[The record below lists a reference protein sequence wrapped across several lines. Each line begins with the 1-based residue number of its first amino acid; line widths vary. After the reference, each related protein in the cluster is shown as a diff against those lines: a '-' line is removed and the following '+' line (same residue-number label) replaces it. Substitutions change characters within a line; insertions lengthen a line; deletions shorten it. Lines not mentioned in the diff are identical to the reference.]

1 MHRIFI
7 LVFTISLL
15 SVPWK
20 TVDARDSIPPPIT
33 NSVKWHPGHYYAL
46 MGYVKN
52 NPKQMAQV
60 YKELEK
66 TPAIRGLQIRY
77 EWSELEPVEGV
88 YNFAAI
94 DQHLAELA
102 KRKKRLIIM
111 LQLKSFSPDSDFV
124 PSYLKEGK
132 YEDGVFAFS
141 TFGSKKP
148 RGYNI
153 KLWNPLVHNRLIALV
168 SALGNHFNSH
178 PYFEG
183 IGLTET
189 AMGQLA
195 TALSSKE
202 VDTYYSHLLSINQH
216 MRKYFPNTMTFQF
229 TNYPRPIL
237 RSFISQLREM
247 GTGLGGPD
255 IFLDEPG
262 LHLNDRNSPKGVYNY
277 YPELSGIVP
286 LTPSVMQAN
295 YANSRHDKTGREPTL
310 EELHTFA
317 RDKLKAN
324 YIFWT
329 RAPGYYPKVLKM
341 LRDIDVTHD
350 SAGGL
355 NITCPAAYSSCL
367 D

>member
-1 MHRIFI
+1 MHRILI
-7 LVFTISLL
+7 VLFTISLSL
-15 SVPWK
+15 VPWG
-20 TVDARDSIPPPIT
+20 TVYARDSTTSSIT
-33 NSVKWHPGHYYAL
+33 NPVKWHPGHYYAL
-46 MGYVKN
+46 MGHIKN
-52 NPKQMAQV
+52 NPKHMAQV

-66 TPAIRGLQIRY
+66 TPAIRGLQIRF
-77 EWSELEPVEGV
+77 EWSELESVEGM
-88 YNFAAI
+88 YNFASI

-111 LQLKSFSPDSDFV
+111 LQLKSFNPNSAFV

-132 YEDGVFAFS
+132 YEGGVFAFS
-141 TFGSKKP
+141 TFGSKKT

-153 KLWNPLVHNRLIALV
+153 KLWNSMIHDRLVALV
-168 SALGNHFNSH
+168 SALGKHFNSH

-189 AMGQLA
+189 AMGQSV
-195 TALSSKE
+195 TALSSNE
-202 VDTYYSHLLSINQH
+202 VDDYYNNLLSINQH
-216 MRKYFPNTMTFQF
+216 MRTHFPNTMTFQF

-237 RSFISQLREM
+237 QSFISKLSKM

-262 LHLNDRNSPKGVYNY
+262 LHLNDPNSPRGVYNY

-295 YANSRHDKTGREPTL
+295 YANSRHDKTGREPAL
-310 EELHTFA
+310 DELLAFA

-329 RAPGYYPKVLKM
+329 RAPGYYSKVLTM
-341 LRDIDVTHD
+341 LRTLNVTND
-350 SAGGL
+350 PAGGL
-355 NITCPAAYSSCL
+355 NITCPTAYSSCV